1 VVWVTNRLCRAMNPL
16 RVIYLATIV
25 VPLLVRLLSE
35 RETIDRILQA
45 VGYER
50 RTGPRARAPAR
61 TTGQAELPPN

>member
-1 VVWVTNRLCRAMNPL
+1 VDWARLL
-16 RVIYLATIV
+16 RRTFGFD
-25 VPLLVRLLSE
+25 PLLCPHCGHRLRPIADISE